1 MKHLRKY
8 PILAVCCM
16 GILLVSIDNSIVNV
30 ALPSIAEELGA
41 SIQTLQWTVDAFLL
55 VLASLHLL
63 SGSLADRFGR
73 KRVFMIG
80 MAIFVLGSAACGLS
94 SSEGWLVTFRVV
106 QAVGGS
112 MITPVAL
119 AIVTNVF
126 TASAERAKAIG
137 FWAATSGIGIA
148 LGPLLGGFLVDALGW
163 RSIFWVNVPIGLVA
177 IILAAR
183 LVPETRAAK
192 PRCFDPVGQL
202 LVLTIVGSLAYG
214 IIEAP
219 SAGWSS
225 PAITASFTLAAASLV
240 ILIPYELQ
248 HVQPLIQ
255 VRLFADRAFSSSFVT
270 VLVGFLAFAGL
281 LFADTLYLQ
290 DTRGLSASEAGL
302 LTLPLAA
309 AVVVFAPISGR
320 FVARGRARASV
331 IASGV
336 AIFAASASLVAF
348 GTSTPL
354 AWIVLPFVVFGTGY
368 GLLNDPVNHTAVSE
382 LPNDQAGVAASMV
395 ATARQL
401 GSVLGV
407 AIVGSLL
414 AVDGSAGVAR
424 PPTGFG
430 MAVSM
435 VLAACGLAIVGVN
448 LIRGPR
454 QAIQPLP
461 HAAPAFAAPRNE
473 GEQ

>member
-1 MKHLRKY
+1 MHPHKY

-16 GILLVSIDNSIVNV
+16 GILLVSIDNTIVNV
-30 ALPSIAEELGA
+30 ALPSIAKQLGA
-41 SIQTLQWTVDAFLL
+41 SIQTLQWTVDAYLL
-55 VLASLHLL
+55 VLASLLLL
-63 SGSLADRFGR
+63 SGSFADRFGR

-80 MAIFVLGSAACGLS
+80 MAIFVLGSALCGLT
-94 SSEGWLVTFRVV
+94 SSEGWLVAFRIV
-106 QAVGGS
+106 QAIGGS

-126 TASAERAKAIG
+126 TAPAERARAIG

-148 LGPLLGGFLVDALGW
+148 LGPLLGGFLVDSLGW
-163 RSIFWVNVPIGLVA
+163 RSIFWVNVPIGLAA
-177 IILAAR
+177 IVLAAR
-183 LVPETRAAK
+183 LVPETRAAR
-192 PRCFDPVGQL
+192 PRRFDPVGQA
-202 LVLTIVGSLAYG
+202 LVLAIVGSLAYG

-225 PAITASFTLAAASLV
+225 PAIVGSFTMAASALV
-240 ILIPYELQ
+240 ILIPYELH

-255 VRLFADRAFSSSFVT
+255 VHLFTNRAFSTSFFT

-309 AVVVFAPISGR
+309 AVVIFAPISGR
-320 FVARGRARASV
+320 FVARGKARATV
-331 IASGV
+331 VASGV
-336 AIFAASASLVAF
+336 AMFAASTSLVAF
-348 GTSTPL
+348 GSSTPL
-354 AWIVLPFVVFGTGY
+354 AWIVIPFVVFGTGY
-368 GLLNDPVNHTAVSE
+368 GLLNDPVNQTAVSQ

-414 AVDGSAGVAR
+414 AVGSPAGVTS

-430 MAVSM
+430 LAVSV
-435 VLAACGLAIVGVN
+435 VLAACGLAIVGAN
-448 LIRGPR
+448 LLGGPR
-454 QAIQPLP
+454 QATLPLP
-461 HAAPAFAAPRNE
+461 SPALAFAAPRNE